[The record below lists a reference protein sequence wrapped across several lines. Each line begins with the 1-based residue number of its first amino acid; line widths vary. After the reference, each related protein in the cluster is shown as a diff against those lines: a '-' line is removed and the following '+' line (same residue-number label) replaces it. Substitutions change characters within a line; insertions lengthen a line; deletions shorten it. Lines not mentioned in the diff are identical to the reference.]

1 MVAFTA
7 SLSHDIN
14 VAVGQTVIFDRV
26 LLNLG
31 NAYHETYGHF
41 TAPVDGIYQFAVS
54 LLNNGRNAYFTLT
67 KNGNEH
73 LVYIYSRHD
82 FVPGT
87 SVIEVQLQARD
98 VVFVKATTDG
108 DLDEGHYCVFSGFLI
123 QQIWFHVISTKDN
136 WNVVSIL

>member
-41 TAPVDGIYQFAVS
+41 TAPVDGIY
-54 LLNNGRNAYFTLT
+54 
-67 KNGNEH
+67 
-73 LVYIYSRHD
+73 
-82 FVPGT
+82 
-87 SVIEVQLQARD
+87 
-98 VVFVKATTDG
+98 
-108 DLDEGHYCVFSGFLI
+108 
-123 QQIWFHVISTKDN
+123 
-136 WNVVSIL
+136 